1 MRRVAL
7 TLLLLCS
14 VWPLRL
20 SAQQDAGDPARA
32 AAESLEAASVL
43 LDTAKDAQ
51 DRVAALTDTVRAYE
65 DGLTAMR
72 AGLRNA
78 AIRETELS
86 RRLAVEEAEVARLLG
101 ALMAVG
107 DRAAPQ
113 TLVHPDGALGA
124 VRSAMLVASVTP
136 GLAGQAAS
144 LRADLEEVIA
154 LRALQQNAANILQEG
169 LGGVQAARTALSQ
182 AIADRT
188 DLPRRFNDD
197 PIRTAILISATET
210 LQGFASGLADIAP
223 EESGLPMPSI
233 MDLKGTLPLPV
244 RGIVLHAAGD
254 RDAAGVSRPG
264 VVIATRPGALVTT
277 PTAATIRYNGPL
289 LDYGLV
295 TILEPQADV
304 MFVFAGLE
312 TVFGETGQ
320 VLPAGSPIGLMGPGV
335 DNNVSPS
342 GEGAGAGRSETLYI
356 EVREG
361 DVPDD
366 PLRWFTTDKG

>member
-1 MRRVAL
+1 MKRLAL
-7 TLLLLCS
+7 LIAL
-14 VWPLRL
+14 WAAPLT
-20 SAQQDAGDPARA
+20 AQDAGEQARA
-32 AAESLEAASVL
+32 AAEALEAASVL
-43 LDTAKDAQ
+43 LGTAEEAQ

-65 DGLTAMR
+65 DGLAAMR
-72 AGLRNA
+72 EGLRAA

-86 RRLAVEEAEVARLLG
+86 RKLAAQEAEVASLLG

-113 TLVHPDGALGA
+113 TLFHPEGPLGA
-124 VRSAMLVASVTP
+124 ARSGMLVAAVTP
-136 GLAGQAAS
+136 GLAAKAS
-144 LRADLEEVIA
+144 ALRSDLEEVSA
-154 LRALQQNAANILQEG
+154 LRALQQSAADTLQEG
-169 LGGVQAARTALSQ
+169 LTDAQKARTALSQ

-188 DLPRRFNDD
+188 DLPRRFKDD

-210 LQGFASGLADIAP
+210 LQGFASGLAQIA
-223 EESGLPMPSI
+223 EEDQGPPLPPV

-244 RGIVLHAAGD
+244 RGVVLHEAGD

-289 LDYGLV
+289 LDYGFV

-304 MFVFAGLE
+304 MFVLAGLD
-312 TVFGETGQ
+312 VVYGEIGQ
-320 VLPAGSPIGLMGPGV
+320 VLPAGSPVGLMGGSI

-342 GEGAGAGRSETLYI
+342 GDGTGAGRTETLYI

-361 DVPDD
+361 DVPED
-366 PLRWFTTDKG
+366 PLRWFATDKG